1 LNGKKIYIG
10 VMGTIV
16 EFVVMMN
23 LRDQKGISKDF
34 MAPSSNHKAN
44 F

>member
-1 LNGKKIYIG
+1 LNGKKIYVG
-10 VMGTIV
+10 VLGTIV

-23 LRDQKGISKDF
+23 LRDQKHISKDV
-34 MAPSSNHKAN
+34 MAPSSNHKEI

>member
-1 LNGKKIYIG
+1 
-10 VMGTIV
+10 MGTIV

-23 LRDQKGISKDF
+23 LRDQKRISKDV
-34 MAPSSNHKAN
+34 MAPSSNHKEK

>member
-1 LNGKKIYIG
+1 LNGKNIYVG

-23 LRDQKGISKDF
+23 LRDQKCISKDV
-34 MAPSSNHKAN
+34 MAPSSNHKEN